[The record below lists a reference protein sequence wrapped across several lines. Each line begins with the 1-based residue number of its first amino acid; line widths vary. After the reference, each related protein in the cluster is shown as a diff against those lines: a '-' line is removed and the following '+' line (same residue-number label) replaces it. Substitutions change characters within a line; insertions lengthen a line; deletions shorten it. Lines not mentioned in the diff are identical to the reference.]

1 MMKGNSMCKT
11 IDDVDEELQTLIND
25 ILKENKEYTL
35 EDIYAYLNKD
45 NITARRYRAGV
56 TIKDYLDLL
65 ISSDIIE
72 YIDKKY
78 VSPNSINQAF
88 ATL

>member
-1 MMKGNSMCKT
+1 MCKT
-11 IDDVDEELQTLIND
+11 IDKVDEKLQTLIND
-25 ILKENKEYTL
+25 ILEKNEEYTL
-35 EDIYAYLNKD
+35 EDIYDYLNKD

-56 TIKDYLDLL
+56 TIKDYFDLL
-65 ISSDIIE
+65 ISNEILE
-72 YIDKKY
+72 YRNKRY